1 VPRTAIRCRTFTHEL
16 PISELARRLLVIGGR
31 ATSFQGRARSDD
43 QRDQRENKLPETVV
57 TKFLIESG
65 RSLKCQCSGP

>member
-1 VPRTAIRCRTFTHEL
+1 MSGTRFSFREERRRHQPPGAPREQAQKK
-16 PISELARRLLVIGGR
+16 GG
-31 ATSFQGRARSDD
+31 
-43 QRDQRENKLPETVV
+43 DQRENKLPETVV